1 MKNRHPSYLS
11 IWLAAVSVL
20 LCSLLTTTAYAQD
33 NQTVGEVIRLQG
45 EVSVIRAAQNT
56 TLDVGDQIQRSDQ
69 LITLDNALVEVQFTD
84 GSSFTLDE
92 NAQVAIAQYAPGN
105 APRSLLQLTR
115 GRLRSQVSS
124 AFSSRQD
131 SYQVETREGVMGV
144 QGTVFEVV
152 AATRETSVYVYSGL
166 VSATSQ
172 DPAYPSTTLLRA
184 GDFISI
190 RLGEP
195 IRPPTR
201 FFGATE
207 ETAAVA
213 TADAVIGSGGDQA
226 IISGGDQSVDPTAPA
241 PTMSDQPAGEMGMA
255 PPPPRPPSGG

>member
-1 MKNRHPSYLS
+1 MKIKQLLMIPRQ
-11 IWLAAVSVL
+11 IIVL
-20 LCSLLTTTAYAQD
+20 YTLLFCLLPISGFAQD
-33 NQTVGEVIRLQG
+33 DQVVGEVIRLQG
-45 EVSVIRAAQNT
+45 EVSVVRAAQT
-56 TLDVGDQIQRSDQ
+56 GAIALGDQIQRNDE
-69 LITLDNALVEVQFTD
+69 LITSDNALLEVQFTD

-92 NAQVAIAQYAPGN
+92 NAQVAIAQYAPGA

-131 SYQVETREGVMGV
+131 SYKVETREGVMGV

-152 AATRETSVYVYSGL
+152 AATRETSVYVYSGV

-172 DPAYPSTTLLRA
+172 DPGFPGATLLQA

-201 FFGATE
+201 FFGAADE
-207 ETAAVA
+207 AATASN
-213 TADAVIGSGGDQA
+213 ADAVIGSGGDQA
-226 IISGGDQSVDPTAPA
+226 IISGGDQTVDPTAPA
-241 PTMSDQPAGEMGMA
+241 PTTADQPAGEMGMA